1 MWCNRYSPLSVPI
14 DSICTLLKVG
24 KKCNVAGKRYID
36 FFYIRLRMSGNLNK
50 VLTPIILL
58 LLPIVVLLSGVAV
71 NVKNVWFYVISITWF
86 GLGLMILTS
95 IEEL

>member
-1 MWCNRYSPLSVPI
+1 
-14 DSICTLLKVG
+14 
-24 KKCNVAGKRYID
+24 
-36 FFYIRLRMSGNLNK
+36 MSGNLNK